1 MALAHIQEVDSE
13 QEFSKT
19 TEKSRNRSKGRQ
31 MLEEEMNQGSIE
43 RDFKKKIIK
52 DGEGSL

>member
-19 TEKSRNRSKGRQ
+19 TDKSGNRSNGIQ

-43 RDFKKKIIK
+43 RDFKKKMIK
-52 DGEGSL
+52 DGEGS